1 MQKTLIK
8 RFFSSNIRFLD
19 VTVGEYDRG
28 ANDVGARTIQ
38 VKNKIIHPEFVPST
52 LRNDIC
58 LLELQEEIT
67 FSSVAQPVCFPE
79 KNSRI
84 DHVKLGEGPLCYVAG
99 WGRIGETLG
108 TARILQETQVIYRF
122 TASSAIKV
130 ATSLTI
136 KLRGWERKRRVN
148 ATL

>member
-1 MQKTLIK
+1 MIFKLI
-8 RFFSSNIRFLD
+8 FSSNIRFLD

-84 DHVKLGEGPLCYVAG
+84 DNVNLGEGPLCYVAG

-108 TARILQETQVIYRF
+108 TARILQETQVREKCI
-122 TASSAIKV
+122 ASCSRSDA
-130 ATSLTI
+130 
-136 KLRGWERKRRVN
+136 
-148 ATL
+148 

>member
-1 MQKTLIK
+1 MQKTLTK

-108 TARILQETQVIYRF
+108 TARILQETQVNYRS
-122 TASSAIKV
+122 TAGSI
-130 ATSLTI
+130 I
-136 KLRGWERKRRVN
+136 
-148 ATL
+148 